1 MREII
6 ILDNKDISNLVK
18 NIPIKLEMNNGT
30 KLEIVT
36 EDYYKTVSKQLN

>member
-6 ILDNKDISNLVK
+6 ILDTTDLKKLV
-18 NIPIKLEMNNGT
+18 NNVPITLVMNNGT

-36 EDYYKTVSKQLN
+36 EDYYNAIHKSN